1 MSTAT
6 RTAPSARV
14 RQAQGMVSVQADCTV
29 DCALVRL
36 TNRAV
41 RDRSDV
47 EAVARAVVERRIRF
61 SSTVG

>member
-1 MSTAT
+1 MNNVTRAAT
-6 RTAPSARV
+6 SARV
-14 RQAQGMVSVQADCTV
+14 LQAQGMISVQADCTV

-36 TNRAV
+36 TNRAE

-61 SSTVG
+61 H